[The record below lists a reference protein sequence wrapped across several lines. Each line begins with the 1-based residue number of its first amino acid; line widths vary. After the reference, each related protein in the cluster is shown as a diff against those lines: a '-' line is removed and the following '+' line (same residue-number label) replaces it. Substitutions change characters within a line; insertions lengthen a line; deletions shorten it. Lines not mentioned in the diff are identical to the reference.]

1 MAAQQ
6 LMCECLLEAGC
17 WYRDSQCMITP
28 NERLPVSTWIRT
40 HSPTPSVAMETLTL
54 LARSRSSLCA
64 ASVHDKR
71 PIMVR
76 TSENKRQVG
85 REARNRL
92 PWLPLVLEQ
101 ACLQTSND
109 HVHPVVV
116 RLKSVE
122 LFPLEA
128 TMLSQFLFASIV
140 SQIFVQLYVINARG
154 PWPVLTDG
162 PGPRLFLVL
171 RLKQQTQAACRI
183 NTVLIMFAQNI
194 EIFKFY

>member
-1 MAAQQ
+1 MSAYVPLSEMCRPYLCAPPPLRCWWSGTASQCVMDSNMAAQQ

-40 HSPTPSVAMETLTL
+40 PSPTPSVAMETLTL
-54 LARSRSSLCA
+54 LARSRSSLCV
-64 ASVHDKR
+64 ASIHDKR

-76 TSENKRQVG
+76 TLENKRQVG
-85 REARNRL
+85 REARNGL

-116 RLKSVE
+116 GLKSVE
-122 LFPLEA
+122 LFTLGA
-128 TMLSQFLFASIV
+128 TMSSYFLFASTV
-140 SQIFVQLYVINARG
+140 SQILVQLFAINARG
-154 PWPVLTDG
+154 L
-162 PGPRLFLVL
+162 
-171 RLKQQTQAACRI
+171 
-183 NTVLIMFAQNI
+183 
-194 EIFKFY
+194 